1 MAVERTAKLLR
12 IHCSE
17 SDHYRGSLLHEA
29 IVEKCREL
37 KIAGATVF
45 RGLEGFGDTSEIHR
59 HHLLA
64 HDQPIVI
71 TIVDS
76 AESLERLIPVV
87 EEMIGTGMM
96 ALSEVV
102 AMRVRKS
109 AGLE

>member
-17 SDHYRGSLLHEA
+17 SDRYRGRLLHEA
-29 IVEKCREL
+29 IVGKCREL

-45 RGLEGFGDTSEIHR
+45 RGLEGFGETAGLHR

-87 EEMIGTGMM
+87 EEMMGTGMM